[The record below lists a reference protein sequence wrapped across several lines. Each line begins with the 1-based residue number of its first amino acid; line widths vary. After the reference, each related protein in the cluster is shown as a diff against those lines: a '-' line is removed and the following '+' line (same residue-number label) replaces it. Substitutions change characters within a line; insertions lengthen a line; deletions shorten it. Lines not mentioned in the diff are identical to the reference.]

1 MLYPRLYQKKKDLS
15 PLRNILQNY
24 NFSRSIFE
32 SRSKSTEEL
41 GEINIRKLVT
51 IVMMS
56 GMISIVSQIASAVGI
71 IKCSLHVIPTV
82 RSVVK
87 RIYGIRYV
95 FRFDLKGFE
104 NGI

>member
-1 MLYPRLYQKKKDLS
+1 MS

-82 RSVVK
+82 RSVVNK
-87 RIYGIRYV
+87 TGDERIYGIRYV